1 MTSTASHFRLAILGT
16 GNIARHHLRAIT
28 EKPEDFKLAALCD
41 SNLDAARAFA
51 GGASEVRLYQNHQD
65 MLEAGG
71 FDAVIVALPHNLH
84 FGLAADC
91 VRAGYPVLVE
101 KPLVCNVTEL
111 RALEDLAKEHSVA
124 VSAGQMR
131 RFERDAVNARR
142 WINGDPGRFG
152 QLRSFDIQSWQNIN
166 AYINR
171 VGTSHWLLDGQRA
184 GGGVVI
190 SLAIHQLDLLRFLS
204 GCDFEEVFAM
214 GSFDAPFHSG
224 AESNA
229 SVLFRMN
236 NGAVGTLH
244 ATYCAAR
251 VPLSEAMTMF
261 GQSGTLTQQIKAI
274 GDYRG
279 PFYVSTEQGKQ
290 TLEFLDQYQGF
301 ELADGTDVEDL
312 HEFSFVN
319 QLVAFQRAVAGTG
332 PLMNGIADNFN
343 TIACVDAIAS
353 SLKSGRPVA
362 VERH

>member
-1 MTSTASHFRLAILGT
+1 MSSTTPAFRLAILGT
-16 GNIARHHLRAIT
+16 GNIARHHLRAINEMAGRFT
-28 EKPEDFKLAALCD
+28 LSAVCD
-41 SNLDAARAFA
+41 SNLEAARTFSADMPD
-51 GGASEVRLYQNHQD
+51 VRLYENHHD
-65 MLEAGG
+65 MLAAGG
-71 FDAVIVALPHNLH
+71 FDAIIVTLPHYLH
-84 FGLAADC
+84 FALTADC
-91 VRAGYPVLVE
+91 VRAGFPVLVE
-101 KPLVCNVTEL
+101 KPLVCNVAEL
-111 RALEDLAKEHSVA
+111 RALEALATQSGVA

-142 WINGDPGRFG
+142 WIAGDPGRFG

-171 VGTSHWLLDGQRA
+171 VGSTHWLLDGQRA

-190 SLAIHQLDLLRFLS
+190 SLAIHQLDLLRFLT

-251 VPLSEAMTMF
+251 VPLSEAMTLF
-261 GQSGTLTQQIKAI
+261 GQSGSLTQQIGAI

-279 PFYVSTEQGKQ
+279 PFYVATEQGAQ
-290 TLEFLDQYQGF
+290 TLEFQDQYKGF
-301 ELADGTDVEDL
+301 QLADGSDVEDM

-319 QLVAFQRAVAGTG
+319 QLVAFERAVRGAG
-332 PLMNGIADNFN
+332 PLVNSIAENFN
-343 TIACVDAIAS
+343 TIACIDAIAS

-362 VERH
+362 VEQR